1 MKHIKNNKINM
12 ESPMRGCKSLTA
24 RGWYMEVLEIGNEVQ
39 LFTKATKGDSGRYI
53 RYRNGKRT
61 MLPGVI

>member
-1 MKHIKNNKINM
+1 M